1 MRKMKSHIM
10 ILIWIVLI

>member
-1 MRKMKSHIM
+1 MKSHIM